1 LTPAWRCFARKK
13 EDMGFYWKIFL
24 LPLVLLLTVVDCGG
38 NGSGGGGGNPST
50 PTISNVTFMP
60 SRLPRG
66 TRISNNLYVSFD
78 WTDGGGDLNGG
89 TFTLIYEGKY
99 YTTPLTAAVP
109 PINPGSTNGHVN
121 QLYLSPFTLSST
133 SGVPRIQVRLTD
145 NAGNASSLVF
155 VTNFYQT

>member
-1 LTPAWRCFARKK
+1 
-13 EDMGFYWKIFL
+13 MGFYWKIFL